1 MGSIS
6 RIVSGCVA
14 AALLSAAVPSL
25 AHHSFPATYYIDKS
39 VTIKGKVVQFMF
51 RNPHSMIIVLA
62 PGPDGKD
69 VRYAVEWAAAGALAK
84 DGQASRES
92 LKPGDVV
99 IITGAPGRQETD
111 HKIRLNQIERP
122 ADGWKWGGTFE

>member
-1 MGSIS
+1 MGSFS
-6 RIVSGCVA
+6 RAFAGLA
-14 AALLSAAVPSL
+14 AAASLMTAVPSV

-51 RNPHSMIIVLA
+51 RNPHSMIIVMA

-84 DGQASRES
+84 DGLASRES
-92 LKPGDVV
+92 LRPGDEV

-111 HKIRLNQIERP
+111 RKIRLNQIERP
-122 ADGWKWGGTFE
+122 KDGWKWGGAFE